1 MAVSFRKRFDW
12 DRNYAGQAVKV
23 DDFPA
28 LSTDIL
34 HITFAIISFCENIM
48 LDDTDRRLLR
58 QYQHAPHLG
67 LAELAERTG
76 LTPATC
82 ARRLDR
88 LRNSGIIRAN
98 RAVIDWRALGY
109 EVEVSLRVS
118 LDKTDPRAFDE
129 FIAEARNVPD
139 VIEIQTFLG
148 RVDLRLSVIARDMA
162 HYQQIYRSAILTL
175 PHIADIEALMH
186 VARIKSDEG
195 LPL

>member
-1 MAVSFRKRFDW
+1 
-12 DRNYAGQAVKV
+12 
-23 DDFPA
+23 
-28 LSTDIL
+28 
-34 HITFAIISFCENIM
+34 M
-48 LDDTDRRLLR
+48 LDDTDRRILR
-58 QYQHAPHLG
+58 HYQHDPGLG
-67 LAELAERTG
+67 PADLADLAG
-76 LTPATC
+76 VTPATC
-82 ARRLDR
+82 ARRLER
-88 LRNSGIIRAN
+88 LMATGIIRGN
-98 RAVIDWRALGY
+98 HAVIDWRALGY

-118 LDKTDPRAFDE
+118 LDKTAPRAFDE
-129 FIAEARNVPD
+129 FITEARNVPE